1 MKTHRDYLKQQLHD
15 KAFAKEFRREKQKL
29 RIAYDILSARLKQ
42 GLTQK
47 ALAERAGVTQ
57 QMVSRVEN
65 ASEANMSH
73 GTVCKIADA
82 LDMDVGLVLR

>member
-1 MKTHRDYLKQQLHD
+1 VRLLVQEEVGSD
-15 KAFAKEFRREKQKL
+15 
-29 RIAYDILSARLKQ
+29 LSARLKQ

-65 ASEANMSH
+65 APEANMSH
-73 GTVCKIADA
+73 GTVRTSKIADA
-82 LDMDVGLVLR
+82 LDMNVGLVPR

>member
-1 MKTHRDYLKQQLHD
+1 VQLLVQ
-15 KAFAKEFRREKQKL
+15 KEVGS
-29 RIAYDILSARLKQ
+29 ALSARLKQ

-47 ALAERAGVTQ
+47 ALAEKAGVTQ

-73 GTVCKIADA
+73 GTVRKIADA
-82 LDMDVGLVLR
+82 LGMDVGLVPR